1 MKDAFVRG
9 INAIVIERYQ
19 NRSNET
25 LRKTR
30 FFLKVAKQKRYKF
43 IYFILFLHIYSH
55 DYN

>member
-1 MKDAFVRG
+1 MKDAVFKG

-25 LRKTR
+25 LRKTKV
-30 FFLKVAKQKRYKF
+30 FFKGGETKALQCF
-43 IYFILFLHIYSH
+43 LFYSH